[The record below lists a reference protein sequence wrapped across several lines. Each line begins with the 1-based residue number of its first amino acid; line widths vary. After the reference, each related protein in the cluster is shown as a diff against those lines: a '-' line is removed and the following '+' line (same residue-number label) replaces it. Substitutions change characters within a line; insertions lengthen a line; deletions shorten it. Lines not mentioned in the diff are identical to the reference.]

1 MKNNLIRKIYQDK
14 TINKITKKVKLLGV
28 DCKYDV
34 IDLLN
39 KRVISSLALFFIIL
53 IFSSKG
59 YIYGPIITIIYYFG
73 IEYLFLDYKI
83 KQRASKL
90 DYEAL
95 YFFEVLALT
104 LESGRNLKASL
115 EMTADSIDNSLSRE
129 FKKCINEVNLGK
141 SLTEALNDMKERIP
155 SQTINNVILN
165 ITQSKIF
172 GNSIVDS
179 LYNQIDYLRENKVLE
194 VKAKISKLPVKI
206 SAISVIFF
214 IPIMLLII
222 LSPVILNMLK

>member
-73 IEYLFLDYKI
+73 TY
-83 KQRASKL
+83 
-90 DYEAL
+90 
-95 YFFEVLALT
+95 YF
-104 LESGRNLKASL
+104 N
-115 EMTADSIDNSLSRE
+115 NH
-129 FKKCINEVNLGK
+129 
-141 SLTEALNDMKERIP
+141 KE
-155 SQTINNVILN
+155 
-165 ITQSKIF
+165 
-172 GNSIVDS
+172 
-179 LYNQIDYLRENKVLE
+179 E
-194 VKAKISKLPVKI
+194 
-206 SAISVIFF
+206 
-214 IPIMLLII
+214 
-222 LSPVILNMLK
+222 